1 MRDERDQALERL
13 EQELL
18 TLEAELQT
26 EDELLEDLK
35 GILGEEPNDV
45 EPAFEDPHTIHD
57 PKDPM
62 IYRNFSN
69 DYGREQQ
76 KEPAKPKPA
85 KPSKKRSERIT
96 LGLMITACCLTA
108 GIIGVLMYWLLF
120 LLK

>member
-1 MRDERDQALERL
+1 MRDERERELERL

-35 GILGEEPNDV
+35 DILGEEPDDV
-45 EPAFEDPHTIHD
+45 EPAFDEPHTIHD
-57 PKDPM
+57 TGDPRV
-62 IYRNFSN
+62 YRNFSN
-69 DYGREQQ
+69 GYGRET
-76 KEPAKPKPA
+76 PKQPEKSA
-85 KPSKKRSERIT
+85 RKTKKRSNRLT
-96 LGLMITACCLTA
+96 LSLMITACVLTA

>member
-1 MRDERDQALERL
+1 MRDERERELERL

-35 GILGEEPNDV
+35 GILGEEPDDV
-45 EPAFEDPHTIHD
+45 EPAVEDPHTIHD

-62 IYRNFSN
+62 IYRNYSN
-69 DYGREQQ
+69 DYGRETPTPEETPD
-76 KEPAKPKPA
+76 KKPA
-85 KPSKKRSERIT
+85 KKSDRLT
-96 LGLMITACCLTA
+96 LSLMITACVLTA

>member
-1 MRDERDQALERL
+1 MRDERNQELERL

-35 GILGEEPNDV
+35 GILGEEPDDV
-45 EPAFEDPHTIHD
+45 EPAFDEPHTIHD

-69 DYGREQQ
+69 DYGREPR
-76 KEPAKPKPA
+76 KEPVKTKPA
-85 KPSKKRSERIT
+85 KTSKKRSERVT
-96 LGLMITACCLTA
+96 LCLMITACCLTA

>member
-1 MRDERDQALERL
+1 MRDERNRELERL

-18 TLEAELQT
+18 TLEADLQT

-35 GILGEEPNDV
+35 DILGEETDAV
-45 EPAFEDPHTIHD
+45 EPAFDDPHTIHD

-62 IYRNFSN
+62 VYRNFSN
-69 DYGREQQ
+69 DYGRETPKESAQ
-76 KEPAKPKPA
+76 K
-85 KPSKKRSERIT
+85 STRKKKKSDRLT
-96 LGLMITACCLTA
+96 LSLMITACVLTA